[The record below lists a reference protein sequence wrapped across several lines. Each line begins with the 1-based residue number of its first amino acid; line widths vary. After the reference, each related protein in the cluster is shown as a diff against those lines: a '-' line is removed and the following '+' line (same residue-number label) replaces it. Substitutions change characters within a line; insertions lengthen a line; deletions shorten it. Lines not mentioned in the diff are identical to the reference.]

1 MNWKK
6 NVNKMNRESMNKM
19 ENYKSYPEWKK
30 KL

>member
-19 ENYKSYPEWKK
+19 ENYKSYPE
-30 KL
+30 